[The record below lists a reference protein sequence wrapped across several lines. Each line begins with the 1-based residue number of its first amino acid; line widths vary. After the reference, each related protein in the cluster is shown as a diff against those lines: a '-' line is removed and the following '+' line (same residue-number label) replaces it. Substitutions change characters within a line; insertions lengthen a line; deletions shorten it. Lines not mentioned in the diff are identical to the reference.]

1 MHTSST
7 EQCAHHEYSTGTI
20 SQNTIEALVS
30 YSCRHSSLMQCSVRH
45 IAEVV
50 PDLPHPLRHRIIGSW
65 GGGGARRLSG
75 CRGRASLWPTLD
87 ECSALLR
94 ALLVG
99 EPRNAVA
106 LYVQHAIFYQRR
118 ARRPNGGEVVAGQRE
133 VGESAGRPGEPAE
146 RVGYVAVEAVSGQVQ
161 LLDAA
166 EAGEGRRDRAG
177 ELVHAGVNDRRL
189 GEHAELGG
197 ETAGEL
203 VVQEENLEK
212 GVFQVRY

>member
-1 MHTSST
+1 V
-7 EQCAHHEYSTGTI
+7 I
-20 SQNTIEALVS
+20 VFWLIVLVLMPTQL
-30 YSCRHSSLMQCSVRH
+30 LMQCSVRH

-65 GGGGARRLSG
+65 GGARRLSG

-94 ALLVG
+94 APLVG

-106 LYVQHAIFYQRR
+106 LYVQNAIFYQRR
-118 ARRPNGGEVVAGQRE
+118 ARRPDGGEVVAGQRE

-161 LLDAA
+161 LLDAD